1 MDKNMIDK
9 LVKIS
14 IDKQVKQYFQEKK
27 PDVIVKI
34 KKYDETKIDYFNLRY
49 ATEGSAGMD
58 IYSIEETSL
67 EPGEYKA
74 ISTNIAVELPEG
86 YEIQVRPRSGLAI
99 KNGISVINSPGTV
112 DSDYRGEIKVLL
124 INHSKEVFN
133 IKPGDRIAQLV
144 VCKYEKAKLIQVQE
158 LSDTKRGEGGFG
170 STGTT
175 FQEYMDLTS
184 LDYLTKNIK

>member
-1 MDKNMIDK
+1 MDKDMIDK

-27 PDVIVKI
+27 PDVVVKV
-34 KKYDETKIDYFNLRY
+34 KKYDETKIDYFNLQY
-49 ATEGSAGMD
+49 ATEESAGMD
-58 IYSIEETSL
+58 ICSIEETSL

-158 LSDTKRGEGGFG
+158 LSDTKRGEDGFG